1 MPKYEV
7 FSIMLFTSSLV
18 INKCLTNTNLIL
30 MTIHV
35 SLIRFGWSSDVGLG
49 SWIVLLLSLR
59 FDYPLRQF
67 RWTSLTFFKIR

>member
-1 MPKYEV
+1 
-7 FSIMLFTSSLV
+7 MLFTSSLV

-49 SWIVLLLSLR
+49 SWIVLLLRSQVWL
-59 FDYPLRQF
+59 
-67 RWTSLTFFKIR
+67 SLTPIPVD